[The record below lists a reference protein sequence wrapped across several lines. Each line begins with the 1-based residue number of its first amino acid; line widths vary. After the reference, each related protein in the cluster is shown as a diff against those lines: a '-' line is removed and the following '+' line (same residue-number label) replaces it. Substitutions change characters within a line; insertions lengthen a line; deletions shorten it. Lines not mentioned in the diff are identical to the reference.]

1 MEDVLDL
8 YEEPYDPQYPT
19 VCLDEKPVVLHADVQ
34 PPVPV
39 EPGHAE
45 RVDYEYE
52 RRGTRNL
59 FVMVEPLAGWRHVE
73 VTEQRTM
80 QDYAKVVRWLV
91 DEVYPQAEYIRL
103 VQDNLNTHTPAAFY
117 ETFPPAEARR
127 ILQRVE
133 FHYTPKHGSWL
144 NMAEIEIAILQRHA
158 LSRRLPDEAALR
170 RQVSAVETERNT
182 HKCGIAWQF
191 TSCDARRKLERLYP
205 VKACSSD

>member
-8 YEEPYDPQYPT
+8 YEEEYDPQYPT

-34 PPVPV
+34 PPLPV
-39 EPGHAE
+39 EPGQPE

-59 FVMVEPLAGWRHVE
+59 FVMVEPQAGWRHVE

-91 DEVYPQAEYIRL
+91 DEVYPHAEYIRL
-103 VQDNLNTHTPAAFY
+103 VQDNLNTHTPASLY

-133 FHYTPKHGSWL
+133 FHYTRHPRELVEHGRDRD
-144 NMAEIEIAILQRHA
+144 RHSGA
-158 LSRRLPDEAALR
+158 SGL
-170 RQVSAVETERNT
+170 
-182 HKCGIAWQF
+182 
-191 TSCDARRKLERLYP
+191 
-205 VKACSSD
+205 VKAVGRRGGTASSGECGGNRAQRAAAQHSLAVHVA